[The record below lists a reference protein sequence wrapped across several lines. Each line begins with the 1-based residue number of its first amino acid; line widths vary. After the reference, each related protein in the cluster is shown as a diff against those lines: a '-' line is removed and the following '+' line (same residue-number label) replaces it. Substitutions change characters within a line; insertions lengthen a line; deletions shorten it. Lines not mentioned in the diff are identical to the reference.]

1 MLRILTNAL
10 WVAVFLFMFW
20 VALKNSDT
28 ATLRL
33 TETAS
38 LTAPLIVIVL
48 IAFGA
53 GVLTALLATAPRLFR
68 LNRELRLARAQST
81 ATTSAQPPTG
91 PVRATAEAP
100 ALRADDEAQRAGA

>member
-1 MLRILTNAL
+1 MLRLLTNAL

-68 LNRELRLARAQST
+68 LNRELRNARGA
-81 ATTSAQPPTG
+81 ARVAPTG
-91 PVRATAEAP
+91 AQATPRSP
-100 ALRADDEAQRAGA
+100 AAAAAARADDDAQRAGA

>member
-1 MLRILTNAL
+1 MLRWLTNAL

-38 LTAPLIVIVL
+38 LSAPLIVIVL

-53 GVLTALLATAPRLFR
+53 GVLVALLATAPRLFR
-68 LNRELRLARAQST
+68 LSRELRIARASKREG
-81 ATTSAQPPTG
+81 AADAPTES
-91 PVRATAEAP
+91 PRSP
-100 ALRADDEAQRAGA
+100 AAARADDEAQRAGA

>member
-1 MLRILTNAL
+1 MLRLLTNAL

-53 GVLTALLATAPRLFR
+53 GVLTALLATAPRLFH
-68 LNRELRLARAQST
+68 LNRELRAARGTRRDTQPAVST
-81 ATTSAQPPTG
+81 DSPRSAAASASARP
-91 PVRATAEAP
+91 
-100 ALRADDEAQRAGA
+100 DDDAQRAGA

>member
-1 MLRILTNAL
+1 MLRLLTNAL

-68 LNRELRLARAQST
+68 LNRELRNARGAARQAS
-81 ATTSAQPPTG
+81 G
-91 PVRATAEAP
+91 GAEAGPRSP
-100 ALRADDEAQRAGA
+100 AAAGAARADDEAQRAGV

>member
-1 MLRILTNAL
+1 MLRLLTNAL

-68 LNRELRLARAQST
+68 LNRELHAARGATRDAQPAVST
-81 ATTSAQPPTG
+81 DSLRSAATSASARP
-91 PVRATAEAP
+91 
-100 ALRADDEAQRAGA
+100 DDDAQRAGA